1 MMLICCAGPPKEEVV
16 QGQGYE
22 FPTIPSSFPIRQR
35 YQEPSSRA
43 IIKKKKEK
51 ERIFGQNLDG
61 IR

>member
-43 IIKKKKEK
+43 IIKEKEK